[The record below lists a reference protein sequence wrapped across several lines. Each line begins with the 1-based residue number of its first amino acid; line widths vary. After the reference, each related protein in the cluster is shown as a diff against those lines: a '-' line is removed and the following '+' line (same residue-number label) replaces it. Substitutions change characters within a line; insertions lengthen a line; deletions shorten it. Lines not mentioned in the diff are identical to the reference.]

1 LSVGLFVCALAKKWL
16 FWFFERWLEC
26 RKKPNVPFA
35 GRLFTLSDNGSGL
48 AEGLDFEKRQP
59 IKALKLIEK
68 LLFKICTS
76 ASLLANP
83 CSSSHVP

>member
-1 LSVGLFVCALAKKWL
+1 MMYAKNLVKSI
-16 FWFFERWLEC
+16 
-26 RKKPNVPFA
+26 A
-35 GRLFTLSDNGSGL
+35 YNGSGL

-83 CSSSHVP
+83 C

>member
-1 LSVGLFVCALAKKWL
+1 MMYAKNLVKII
-16 FWFFERWLEC
+16 
-26 RKKPNVPFA
+26 A
-35 GRLFTLSDNGSGL
+35 YNGSGL

-83 CSSSHVP
+83 C